1 MKKLV
6 IANRGEISRRIL
18 KAAKQRG
25 YFVAVISTQEDSD
38 SLVCKEAD
46 FVLLVTSFLNSNEI
60 VQKSKEWGAHFIHPG
75 YGFLSENS
83 EFAELIE
90 RAGIT
95 FVGPTPEN
103 MKMMGS
109 KEAAKHVANQC
120 SVPTLNALLSHDLK
134 EIPTSEW
141 DKELNKRKIFSP
153 FLVKASGGGGGRG
166 MRIVD
171 NVTELPNAIKRASE
185 EAKASF
191 NDGTVFVERYLTAPR
206 HIEIQVFGDGKGG
219 GVFFGERECSLQRR
233 HQKVIEEAP
242 SSQITPQLREKMG
255 RASLELVKYTK
266 YRGAGTLEF
275 LLDEA
280 GHFYF
285 LEMNTR
291 LQVEHPVTENAYGVD
306 LVHAQFDLAKLAQFI
321 SKSE

>member
-90 RAGIT
+90 KAGIV

-141 DKELNKRKIFSP
+141 DKELSKRKIFS
-153 FLVKASGGGGGRG
+153 
-166 MRIVD
+166 
-171 NVTELPNAIKRASE
+171 
-185 EAKASF
+185 
-191 NDGTVFVERYLTAPR
+191 
-206 HIEIQVFGDGKGG
+206 
-219 GVFFGERECSLQRR
+219 
-233 HQKVIEEAP
+233 
-242 SSQITPQLREKMG
+242 
-255 RASLELVKYTK
+255 
-266 YRGAGTLEF
+266 
-275 LLDEA
+275 
-280 GHFYF
+280 
-285 LEMNTR
+285 
-291 LQVEHPVTENAYGVD
+291 
-306 LVHAQFDLAKLAQFI
+306 
-321 SKSE
+321 